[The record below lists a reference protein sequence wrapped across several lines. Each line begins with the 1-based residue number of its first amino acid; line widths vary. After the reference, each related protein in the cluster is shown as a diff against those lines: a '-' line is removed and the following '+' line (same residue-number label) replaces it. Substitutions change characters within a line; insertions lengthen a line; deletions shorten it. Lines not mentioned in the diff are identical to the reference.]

1 MDFIIIKI
9 NQLYINTLYYV
20 GYILFELKIIKL
32 LLYWNYSFKMLWT
45 KYWQKVYLFSKF
57 V

>member
-32 LLYWNYSFKMLWT
+32 LLY
-45 KYWQKVYLFSKF
+45 
-57 V
+57 